1 MTYPGLEKKFR
12 EQKFNIYLIAMEK
25 EHGDTFTVVDMQG
38 NIGKKYCVYYF
49 TSNKPQRPNMKDR
62 WPESDD
68 DNLDRLADAGIAV
81 DRGVSKCNNCKSS
94 ILVIFLLN

>member
-1 MTYPGLEKKFR
+1 MTYPELEKKCR
-12 EQKFNIYLIAMEK
+12 DQKFNIYLIAMEK

-38 NIGKKYCVYYF
+38 SIGKKYCVCYF
-49 TSNKPQRPNMKDR
+49 THNKPQRPHMKAR
-62 WPESDD
+62 WPESDE

-94 ILVIFLLN
+94 FLTVSPHN